1 MRKLYLI
8 QLLTLLVCIGCEW
21 RWSKA
26 DDSEAGCSVAV
37 ERYDRVEC
45 LYLTTGDFSALQQ
58 MNTGYPRQT
67 RTLIEDVLKIG
78 RVNDPEI
85 NQKFLAYFQDS
96 TLQSLLAEAELQYA
110 SMDDINSQLT
120 EAFSWL
126 CKQIPGIAV
135 PTVYAQ
141 VGSLDQSIVVAG
153 DQLGISLDKYL
164 GADYPLYRRPD
175 YGYSDQQRQ
184 MMTRGCIVPD
194 CLSFYLLSLFP
205 MPANDDSSQVARD
218 MHMGKIQWVV
228 NHSLKRDFFE
238 NLYVRTVDRY
248 MKSHTDL
255 NVGQLLRE
263 TDNRKIR

>member
-1 MRKLYLI
+1 MRKLYLV
-8 QLLTLLVCIGCEW
+8 QLLFLLVCIGCEW
-21 RWSKA
+21 RWSSA
-26 DDSEAGCSVAV
+26 DDSQSECGVAV

-58 MNTGYPRQT
+58 MNTSYPRQT
-67 RTLIEDVLKIG
+67 RTLLEDVLKIG

-96 TLQSLLAEAELQYA
+96 TLQSLIAEAEQQYA

-120 EAFSWL
+120 DAFTWL
-126 CKQIPGIAV
+126 CKEIHGMVV

-164 GADYPLYRRPD
+164 GADYPLYSRPD
-175 YGYSDQQRQ
+175 YGYTEQQRQ
-184 MMTRGCIVPD
+184 VMNRGNIVPD
-194 CLSFYLLSLFP
+194 CLSFYLLSLYP
-205 MPANDDSSQVARD
+205 MPAGGDSSQVVRD

-228 NHSLKRDFFE
+228 NRSMQRDVFK
-238 NLYVRTVDRY
+238 NLFVRTVDRY
-248 MKSHTDL
+248 MKKHADL
-255 NVGQLLRE
+255 TIGQLLRE
-263 TDNRKIR
+263 VDGSKIR

>member
-1 MRKLYLI
+1 MRKIYFI
-8 QLLTLLVCIGCEW
+8 QLLILLVCIGCEW
-21 RWSKA
+21 RWNTV
-26 DDSEAGCSVAV
+26 DDSRADCSVIV

-78 RVNDPEI
+78 RVNDSEI

-96 TLQSLLAEAELQYA
+96 TLQSLIAEAEHQYA
-110 SMDDINSQLT
+110 SMDDINVQLT
-120 EAFSWL
+120 DAFSWL
-126 CKQIPGIAV
+126 CKEIPGMPV

-164 GADYPLYRRPD
+164 GADYPLYKRPD
-175 YGYSDQQRQ
+175 YGYTDQQRQ
-184 MMTRGCIVPD
+184 MMARGYIVPD

-205 MPANDDSSQVARD
+205 MPVSGDSSQMVRD

-228 NHSLKRDFFE
+228 NHSMKRDVFQ
-238 NLYVRTVDRY
+238 NLFVRTVDRY
-248 MKSHTDL
+248 MKKHTDL

-263 TDNRKIR
+263 VDNRKIR